1 MTGPNDNSRDP
12 HLIPVDSEP
21 TSRPDSSGISSFA
34 SEMLR
39 LTLVEGL
46 GPVTI
51 VRALVAFGSPRA
63 VLDASIRD
71 LAQLQGVGERKAEQ
85 IRRGLDRSDDAL
97 RAELELAE
105 SLNVR
110 IVARGEA
117 EYPPLL
123 EHTPSAP
130 VVLYARGG
138 LDPSRD
144 LYSVG
149 IVGSRRATHY
159 GVEQTA
165 RFSLALAQ
173 SGLTIVSGGA
183 RGVDT
188 SAHRAAL
195 QASDGRTVAV
205 LGCGLANCYP
215 PENAALFDEIVARGG
230 AILSELPL
238 RTGPNAENFPAR
250 NRIISGMSLGVLV
263 IEAPTKSGAL
273 ITARYAAEDQGREV
287 LAVPGR
293 VDSQASEGTN
303 ELIKTGSAA
312 MATCPKDVIDA
323 LENVARH
330 AHAGSHG
337 LRTRAFASTG
347 ASGGD
352 ALFTPETVAPKPDRS
367 LALRSLTDR
376 QRTLLG
382 AIGEGRSVDRLVQE
396 TGFEAA
402 TILADAT
409 ILEVQG
415 LLKRRGDGFVP
426 R

>member
-1 MTGPNDNSRDP
+1 MTGPNDIPRDP
-12 HLIPVDSEP
+12 HLIPVDSEA
-21 TSRPDSSGISSFA
+21 TSRPVSSGISSFVTD
-34 SEMLR
+34 MLR
-39 LTLVEGL
+39 LTLVDGL

-51 VRALVAFGSPRA
+51 GRALVAFGSARA
-63 VLDASIRD
+63 VPDASIRD

-97 RAELELAE
+97 RIELDLAA

-117 EYPPLL
+117 DYPPLL

-130 VVLYARGG
+130 VVLYARGA

-195 QASDGRTVAV
+195 QTSEGRTVAV

-215 PENAALFDEIVARGG
+215 PENAALFDDIVARGG

-263 IEAPTKSGAL
+263 IEAPLKSGAL

-293 VDSQASEGTN
+293 VDSPASEGTN
-303 ELIKTGSAA
+303 ELLKTGSAA
-312 MATCPKDVIDA
+312 IATCPKDVINA

-330 AHAGSHG
+330 AHAGSHAH
-337 LRTRAFASTG
+337 RTRAYSLRG
-347 ASGGD
+347 ASEGD
-352 ALFTPETVAPKPDRS
+352 PLFATETVAPKPDRS
-367 LALRSLTDR
+367 LARRSLTER
-376 QRTLLG
+376 QRALLE
-382 AIGEGRSVDRLVQE
+382 AIGDGRSIDQLVLD
-396 TGFEAA
+396 TGFEIGA
-402 TILADAT
+402 ILADAT
-409 ILEVQG
+409 ILEVHG
-415 LLKRRGDGFVP
+415 LVARRGDGFAV